1 MPKSNRAITA
11 PLREAL
17 SECFQSII
25 PLIRPEMQHQLI
37 LVGGAASLA
46 HSSAQYTEDI
56 DIFAPADVLIE
67 IWKAIE
73 LGAAGFSFEDDG
85 RIAFDSKQD
94 FRIRVDLV
102 EAGGEYINQIYATV
116 PYFGA
121 SLASKADLLRLRA
134 TTTVERQDDGDMADF
149 RWLLEQVAREGE
161 SLPKLNKKE
170 IGDLLAVG
178 AQIGELD
185 RLILAVIMGTHN
197 EDTAL
202 RLLGLR

>member
-1 MPKSNRAITA
+1 
-11 PLREAL
+11 
-17 SECFQSII
+17 
-25 PLIRPEMQHQLI
+25 
-37 LVGGAASLA
+37 
-46 HSSAQYTEDI
+46 
-56 DIFAPADVLIE
+56 
-67 IWKAIE
+67 
-73 LGAAGFSFEDDG
+73 
-85 RIAFDSKQD
+85 
-94 FRIRVDLV
+94 
-102 EAGGEYINQIYATV
+102 
-116 PYFGA
+116 
-121 SLASKADLLRLRA
+121 
-134 TTTVERQDDGDMADF
+134 MADF